1 MIDSLL
7 ERFCRYV
14 RIDTRADEQAKKYP
28 SSPGQLVL
36 GKLLVEELSALGLK
50 DAAQDENG
58 IVTATIPATT
68 TRAAPAI
75 AWFAHMDTSPETT
88 GTNVKPIVHRNYDGS
103 EIRLPGDPTKVLRP
117 AEFPELTKVVGKT
130 VVTTDGTTLLGADN
144 KAGIAVIM
152 EAAKLLLANPQVEHG
167 PIRICFTCDEEIG
180 HGVDHVDVKKLGA
193 VVGYTLDGMGQGEI
207 EGETFSADKATVTI
221 TGVNIHPSIA
231 KGKMVNAIRLAGMF
245 LDRLPRAALAPEVT
259 EGREGFI
266 HPYTVEGGVGK
277 TVLQFLLR
285 DFETPRL
292 AEEAD
297 LLRTIARQLTSEYPA
312 AKIEVEVAKQY
323 RNMAD
328 GVKKEP
334 RAMAY
339 AIEAMK
345 RVGLEPR
352 ILSIRGG
359 TDGSRLTELGLPT
372 PNLSTAEHNPHSPLE
387 WTCVEEMETAVKV
400 LVELA
405 QVWAGASDAP

>member
-1 MIDSLL
+1 MTESLL

-14 RIDTRADEQAKKYP
+14 RIDTRAEETATKYP

-36 GKLLVEELSALGLK
+36 GRLVVEELIGLGLK
-50 DAAQDENG
+50 NAAQDEHG

-68 TRAAPAI
+68 KRAAPTI

-88 GTNVKPIVHRNYDGS
+88 GTNVKPIVHRNYNGAD
-103 EIRLPGDPTKVLRP
+103 ITLPGDPTKILRP

-152 EAAKLLLANPQVEHG
+152 EAAKHLLANPKIEHG

-180 HGVDHVDVKKLGA
+180 HGVDHVDIKKLGA

-266 HPYTVEGGVGK
+266 HPYTIEGGVGQ

-285 DFETPRL
+285 DFDTPKL
-292 AEEAD
+292 ADEAE
-297 LLRTIARQLTSEYPA
+297 LLRTIGKQITTEFPA
-312 AKIEVEVAKQY
+312 AKIDVAITKQY

-328 GVKKEP
+328 GVKREP
-334 RAMAY
+334 RAMQY

-387 WTCVEEMETAVKV
+387 WTCVEEMETAVRV
-400 LVELA
+400 LADLA
-405 QVWAGASDAP
+405 QVWASG